1 MEQYI
6 KRQVQE
12 RYFEAGEKEDDFTP
26 YPPCTVWPELR
37 PEDVDEG
44 LLRFACHV
52 AVCHT
57 VYGQSFESLTTEH
70 ILGLV
75 SQLRPDMVK
84 QLKTA
89 GSGKLPKDIQQRKET
104 PMKLYEYWLGL
115 YPLDWEFCFMPV
127 QTYKNF
133 ITEQYHKNP
142 AFYNI
147 SAGSIEKVLTHID
160 AILSAAMEDWNKTTN
175 HAALRCPPMIFP
187 FPKGQ
192 ESNIA
197 EFAVILK
204 MDNDG
209 DTVVY
214 SPIPLPHLENQ

>member
-1 MEQYI
+1 
-6 KRQVQE
+6 
-12 RYFEAGEKEDDFTP
+12 
-26 YPPCTVWPELR
+26 
-37 PEDVDEG
+37 
-44 LLRFACHV
+44 
-52 AVCHT
+52 
-57 VYGQSFESLTTEH
+57 
-70 ILGLV
+70 
-75 SQLRPDMVK
+75 
-84 QLKTA
+84 
-89 GSGKLPKDIQQRKET
+89 
-104 PMKLYEYWLGL
+104 MKLHEYWLGL
-115 YPLDWEFCFMPV
+115 HPLDWEFCFMPV
-127 QTYKNF
+127 QTYRNF

-147 SAGSIEKVLTHID
+147 SAGSIETVLAHID

-175 HAALRCPPMIFP
+175 YAALRCPPMIFP
-187 FPKGQ
+187 LPKGQ